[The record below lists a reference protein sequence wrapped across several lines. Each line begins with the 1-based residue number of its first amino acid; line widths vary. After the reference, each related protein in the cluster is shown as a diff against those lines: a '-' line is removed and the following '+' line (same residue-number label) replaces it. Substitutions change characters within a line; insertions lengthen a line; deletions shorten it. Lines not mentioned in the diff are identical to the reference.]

1 MPKATTSLTLSNAKK
16 ANVKAD
22 WNKVDSKLDKHKCG
36 KTLTIFSNKGKV
48 IGFSYILNHI

>member
-1 MPKATTSLTLSNAKK
+1 MPKATTSLTLSDTRK

-22 WNKVDSKLDKHKCG
+22 WNNADSKLEKHKCG

-48 IGFSYILNHI
+48 YTQKSSRI